1 MNTFYIKSF
10 DFCYKRL
17 RVADAQNS
25 QGLVCGEVGVLL
37 CLHSLFKITKEDKYL
52 DEMYET
58 LNLLI
63 EKFDNDFSLGYGIS
77 ALTWMLELTE
87 QKALLGDQI
96 DELDE
101 ILEREFFLLIDKN
114 NLDFYNGALGLLF
127 YFSQKVAYERLDI
140 LISYF
145 ENRVNLNIEM
155 GDLYS
160 SFREKDGSV
169 STVINMGTP
178 HGITGILLM
187 FLVLKEKGYT
197 NLDHAIRKLSNFLL
211 GYCSASNLRPFFPSI
226 IRRNGQYTFG
236 RIAWCYGDLMGAYAI
251 LKTGILLNEDQYI
264 QIGYKMLRSVSN
276 STDYLKSDLCLCH
289 GHASFA
295 HIYQNAFHLTGKE
308 EFLQLAINWQDR
320 TKKLF
325 EIKFTEYLQKQS
337 LDKIFE
343 NPSLFVGFSGV
354 FMSLLTWETGEC
366 EWTKCLLI

>member
-17 RVADAQNS
+17 RFADAQNS
-25 QGLVCGEVGVLL
+25 QGLVRGEIGVLL
-37 CLHSLFKITKEDKYL
+37 CLHSLFKITKDNKYL
-52 DEMYET
+52 DEMYGI

-77 ALTWMLELTE
+77 ALTWILELTE

-101 ILEREFFLLIDKN
+101 ILEREFFLMIDQN
-114 NLDFYNGALGLLF
+114 NLDFYNGALGILF
-127 YFSQKVAYERLDI
+127 YFIQKAAYERLDI
-140 LISYF
+140 LISCF
-145 ENRVNLNIEM
+145 ENRVNLNIET

-160 SFREKDGSV
+160 SFREKDGVV

-178 HGITGILLM
+178 HGITGILLL

-197 NLDHAIRKLSNFLL
+197 NLDHTIRKISTLLL
-211 GYCSASNLRPFFPSI
+211 GYCSTSNSRPFFPST

-251 LKTGILLNEDQYI
+251 LKTGILLNEDQYM
-264 QIGYKMLRSVSN
+264 QIGYRMLKSVSN
-276 STDYLKSDLCLCH
+276 STDYLKFDLCLCH
-289 GHASFA
+289 GYASFA

-320 TKKLF
+320 TRRLF
-325 EIKFTEYLQKQS
+325 EIQFTAYLQKRS
-337 LDKIFE
+337 SDKIFE
-343 NPSLFVGFSGV
+343 NPSLFIGFSGV
-354 FMSLLTWETGEC
+354 FMSLLTWETGER